1 MNCRK
6 DVFFDRDAPWRE
18 MSAIKKHRR
27 YCGAPMITKLPVG
40 QLLRHEYGK

>member
-18 MSAIKKHRR
+18 MSAIKRRRR
-27 YCGAPMITKLPVG
+27 YSGAPMITKLPAG
-40 QLLRHEYGK
+40 QLLRNECGK